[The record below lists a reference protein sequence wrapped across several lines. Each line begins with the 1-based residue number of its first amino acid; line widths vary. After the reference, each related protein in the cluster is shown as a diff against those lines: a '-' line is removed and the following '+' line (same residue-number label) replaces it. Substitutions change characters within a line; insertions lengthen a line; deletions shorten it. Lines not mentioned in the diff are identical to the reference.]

1 MIYIFGNIGDDINQ
15 FYRTVSAN
23 EIGEKDCMIVGGQM
37 RLNSVKE
44 KSILEICAVNT
55 LFIDMEK
62 EKKTEEFNTRE
73 FLGGQVVYEKAFPD
87 LLYPIKGEVYKII

>member
-1 MIYIFGNIGDDINQ
+1 MIYVIGNIGDDINR
-15 FYRTVSAN
+15 FYRTVSDNA
-23 EIGEKDCMIVGGQM
+23 IGEKDCMIVGGQM
-37 RLNSVKE
+37 SLNTVKE

-62 EKKTEEFNTRE
+62 HEKTEEFNTRE
-73 FLGGQVVYEKAFPD
+73 FLGGQVLYEKAFPD